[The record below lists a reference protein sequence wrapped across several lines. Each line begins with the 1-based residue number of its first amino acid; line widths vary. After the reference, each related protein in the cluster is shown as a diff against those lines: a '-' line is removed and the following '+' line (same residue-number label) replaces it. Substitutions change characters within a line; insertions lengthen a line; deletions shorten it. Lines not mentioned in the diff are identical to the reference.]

1 VLADLDYVTVA
12 YVRGGRL
19 AVIETVLF
27 HLHTLGVIFSGRQG
41 SIRREHTGLRLEG
54 IERVISNAVV
64 GTVAPFAL
72 SGRPRV
78 DEALKEVRACCVTTR
93 LIRRGVPA
101 GLPNRSAYRSRA
113 PLYRRRTGR
122 NLLTT
127 LRNNYPLDSGED
139 LTMLVALYGRD
150 ASESGLMNRSG
161 SDSFGDEPG
170 PQGRSGLD
178 GM

>member
-1 VLADLDYVTVA
+1 MLADLDYVTVA

-101 GLPNRSAYRSRA
+101 GLP
-113 PLYRRRTGR
+113 LYRRRTGR

-127 LRNNYPLDSGED
+127 LRSNYPLDSGED

-150 ASESGLMNRSG
+150 ALLRYAERFASESGLMNRSG
-161 SDSFGDEPG
+161 SDNFGDEAG